1 MGINLDKD
9 DGVAEN
15 ERAENKTHESKQ
27 LKPNNDT
34 KYGDQRM
41 NVSNLFHQGHPGQ
54 IIYISGDDQA
64 VDQQTCGLATHT
76 F

>member
-1 MGINLDKD
+1 MINKLMGINLNKD

-41 NVSNLFHQGHPGQ
+41 NVANLFHQGHP
-54 IIYISGDDQA
+54 
-64 VDQQTCGLATHT
+64 
-76 F
+76 